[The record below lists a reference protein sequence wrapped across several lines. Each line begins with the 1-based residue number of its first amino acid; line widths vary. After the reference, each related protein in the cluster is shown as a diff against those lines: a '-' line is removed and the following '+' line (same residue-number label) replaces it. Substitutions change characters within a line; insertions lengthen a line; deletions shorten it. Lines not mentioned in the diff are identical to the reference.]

1 MKSKNETKRALN
13 GIDPKAAE
21 KEASLQNRMESYG
34 KRYDKMSS
42 AKKREEVKSLLQKWK
57 VYRKKIQELILQL
70 TKTAEKE
77 IEIERKLRVI
87 GGRSIR

>member
-1 MKSKNETKRALN
+1 MKSKNETKRAFN
-13 GIDPKAAE
+13 EIDPKAATE
-21 KEASLQNRMESYG
+21 EPSLPNRMESYG

-42 AKKREEVKSLLQKWK
+42 VKKREEVKSLLQKWK

-87 GGRSIR
+87 GERSIR

>member
-1 MKSKNETKRALN
+1 
-13 GIDPKAAE
+13 
-21 KEASLQNRMESYG
+21 
-34 KRYDKMSS
+34 MSS